1 MQGGKSSSSDSKLK
15 MSSLSE
21 GCVLELST
29 CPFKSISYYMELMTH
44 FSHKLRPED
53 PSVGRNEAHLQKQY
67 MPQTQSS
74 VTIITLSCTHGVAVC
89 PNYHVKY
96 LN

>member
-21 GCVLELST
+21 KCVLELT
-29 CPFKSISYYMELMTH
+29 CPFKSISYCMELTTH
-44 FSHKLRPED
+44 LPHKLRPED
-53 PSVGRNEAHLQKQY
+53 PLVRRNEAHIQKQY